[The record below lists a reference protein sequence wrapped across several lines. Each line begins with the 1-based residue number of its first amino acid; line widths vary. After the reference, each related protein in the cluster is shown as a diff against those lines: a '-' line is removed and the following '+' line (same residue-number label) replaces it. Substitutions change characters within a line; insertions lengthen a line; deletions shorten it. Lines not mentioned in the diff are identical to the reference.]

1 MCFTKK
7 SRSTPYQFYFLV
19 HNLCVSEST
28 FLFRVP
34 PRPPTPPPPVKL
46 SLMVFSWAEALTPSL
61 VLLRSSSSE
70 SLLLL
75 LSLLLSALPKYFYF
89 I

>member
-34 PRPPTPPPPVKL
+34 PRPPTPPPTR
-46 SLMVFSWAEALTPSL
+46 EA
-61 VLLRSSSSE
+61 VLDRFQLGRGPHALIGVAP
-70 SLLLL
+70 LLLL
-75 LSLLLSALPKYFYF
+75 LRISAVAALLAPVSSS
-89 I
+89 